1 MQVSL
6 FIVYHA
12 EEMNIVR
19 EAMGSFGIVPLIV
32 TYSTGP
38 HTFRRFGS
46 HGIEHQRV
54 CDCYRQA
61 LCGSGWQT

>member
-1 MQVSL
+1 
-6 FIVYHA
+6 
-12 EEMNIVR
+12 MNIVR

-38 HTFRRFGS
+38 HTFRRFDS
-46 HGIEHQRV
+46 LGIEHQRV